1 MKNYAFAV
9 ALALL
14 ASVAAG
20 QAYAQADD
28 YRLEIRV
35 DRPILEPGES
45 ATVELWAYFDRA
57 RDGGVYGVGTD
68 LLASLGAL
76 GWSDLE
82 LFGLVGPGVV
92 GEVGPEGV
100 TGIGNGQIC
109 FPCSGCGIGSDQNPI
124 GVWRAVFTAPSVA
137 FPAENTLRTRT
148 SVYDMHNEPCDAEG
162 VSRLD
167 ALVEGLASIRIVPCR
182 ADINGDG
189 FLTLTDYLDFLNLFD
204 ARDPLVDFDFDGR
217 FTIFDFLEF
226 QNRFGRGC

>member
-1 MKNYAFAV
+1 MKNHALAV

-20 QAYAQADD
+20 QVYAQSDE

-68 LLASLGAL
+68 LLTDFGST
-76 GWSDLE
+76 GWADLE

-92 GEVGPEGV
+92 GELGPEGI
-100 TGIGNGQIC
+100 TGIGNGQFC
-109 FPCSGCGIGSDQNPI
+109 FPCAGCGIADDSSPI
-124 GVWRAVFTAPSVA
+124 GVWRATFTAPPVG
-137 FPAENTLRTRT
+137 FPLFYTLSTRT
-148 SVYDMHNEPCDAEG
+148 SVYQMHNVPCDADG

-167 ALVEGLASIRIVPCR
+167 ELVEGLASIRIVPCR

-204 ARDPLVDFDFDGR
+204 ARDPLVDFDFDGM

-226 QNRFGRGC
+226 QNRFDRGC